1 MNYHLP
7 RNHLRFRPSRTH
19 PPSARWACLIERWL
33 QQLTQLFRPTRREK
47 NNRQPDSVLVTQ
59 KFQLLCLQNS
69 FCSLSTLSF
78 PAELS
83 PEQVEFQQLAR
94 KFAREEI
101 IPVAPHHDKTG
112 EYPLELIKKAHSLGL
127 MNSHIP
133 QEYGKKKF
141 ELCQSSF

>member
-1 MNYHLP
+1 MYSVVQALKNP
-7 RNHLRFRPSRTH
+7 SSLR
-19 PPSARWACLIERWL
+19 
-33 QQLTQLFRPTRREK
+33 
-47 NNRQPDSVLVTQ
+47 
-59 KFQLLCLQNS
+59 
-69 FCSLSTLSF
+69 SLSLLNRTLASTTNPTF
-78 PAELS
+78 SAHSSGEKQPSTGFCFELS